1 MSLTSIISS
10 VISRQ
15 VELEALAGF
24 HIESITVSQNLDRTP
39 LLEQFD
45 CSVYASSDLKIN
57 EFCLSVRS
65 SPSNRRVEFF
75 RVHPKKAPTNAQV

>member
-10 VISRQ
+10 VISSQ
-15 VELEALAGF
+15 VELEAQQGF
-24 HIESITVSQNLDRTP
+24 HLESITVSHKLDRTP

-45 CSVYASSDLKIN
+45 CSVYASYDMAIN

-75 RVHPKKAPTNAQV
+75 RVHPKKAPKNAQV